1 METKGGLGDNKEGK
15 QTFPLQGRHRMH
27 GQPQLGAAVNDI
39 YQQQR
44 LLGKAM
50 RANVQR
56 SAKVGAPGCVN
67 SAGKLWQN

>member
-15 QTFPLQGRHRMH
+15 QTFPLRERHHMH

-50 RANVQR
+50 VADVGRVQAR
-56 SAKVGAPGCVN
+56 KRT
-67 SAGKLWQN
+67 